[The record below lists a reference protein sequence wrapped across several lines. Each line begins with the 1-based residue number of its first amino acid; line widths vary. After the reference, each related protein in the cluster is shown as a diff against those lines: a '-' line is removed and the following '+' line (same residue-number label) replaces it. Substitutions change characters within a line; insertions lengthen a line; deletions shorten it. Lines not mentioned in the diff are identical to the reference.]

1 MPRSFTDLSQSESGG
16 VEGILGWCQV
26 QGINLQL
33 GKYISASRAGSDVT
47 KESKLVHLLYNVF
60 VAMEDGEK
68 KRQMCGL
75 GEQSLPWSG
84 QSWSSSSSRG
94 RRMRGMFLQEEIG
107 GTVVGRGWGLRQ
119 I

>member
-1 MPRSFTDLSQSESGG
+1 
-16 VEGILGWCQV
+16 
-26 QGINLQL
+26 
-33 GKYISASRAGSDVT
+33 
-47 KESKLVHLLYNVF
+47 
-60 VAMEDGEK
+60 MEDGEK

-84 QSWSSSSSRG
+84 QRRSSGSSRG